1 MNDQQTKKPR
11 YSLQSSAIRNNMSFT
26 GEESSYDLTD
36 SENLRQQ
43 VKMKRDAKRSA
54 KQSEKFDKVCRKV
67 CPLKK

>member
-1 MNDQQTKKPR
+1 MNDVETKKPR
-11 YSLQSSAIRNNMSFT
+11 QGLQSSAIRNNMSFT
-26 GEESSYDLTD
+26 GEESSYDFTD

-54 KQSEKFDKVCRKV
+54 KQSEKFDRVCRKV